1 MKKIFGYLPVAII
14 IIVTYVIIYFLT
26 QNNVNPAINFVV
38 MVLLVLIT
46 DKYYLTRFMETN
58 IKVILKSFI
67 WVFII
72 SLIAYFIYNS
82 IRGHLTYDIMT
93 WMSLIA
99 LIFMVLSALLIY
111 LIFYMI
117 AYSIKCLYS
126 KVIK

>member
-1 MKKIFGYLPVAII
+1 MKKIFQYLPLAII
-14 IIVTYVIIYFLT
+14 IIVTYGIIYFLT

-82 IRGHLTYDIMT
+82 IRGYLTYDIMT
-93 WMSLIA
+93 LIA
-99 LIFMVLSALLIY
+99 LTLLVFMVSSTLLIY
-111 LIFYMI
+111 LIFYKI
-117 AYSIKCLYS
+117 AYSIKLLYS